1 MSMRFFL
8 NCALAAG
15 GLLLAGAAAAQA
27 PVPARLHA
35 DGALVIDTRA
45 KIAWPRC
52 VEGMH
57 WDGKTCTGRASL
69 LTYAQAKALA
79 TQRWKADGVRW
90 RLPRVAELRRLVD
103 RSAHPPAVDPVLFP
117 NAPGGWHWTGTS
129 SVNAGAVNP
138 YAYENAARGG
148 KGGDELKV
156 QHAWAVDMDSAKGRG
171 DMPRGT
177 ALPVRLLR
185 PAP

>member
-1 MSMRFFL
+1 MRLFL
-8 NCALAAG
+8 TGALAVG
-15 GLLLAGAAAAQA
+15 SVLLAGAAAAQGAA
-27 PVPARLHA
+27 PAGVFA

-52 VEGMH
+52 VEGMR
-57 WDGKTCTGRASL
+57 WDGKTCTGHASL
-69 LTYAQAKALA
+69 LTYAEAKALA

-90 RLPRVAELRRLVD
+90 RLPRVPELRRLVD
-103 RSAHPPAVDPVLFP
+103 RSAHPPAVDPMLFP
-117 NAPGGWHWTGTS
+117 NAPGGWQWTGTS

-148 KGGDELKV
+148 KRADELKV